1 MRTQRHHIGVK
12 CFTWQESMVDRP
24 HYDCDLRFPDRA
36 FIPGRMP
43 HPRRSGANLSEI
55 TTFPVVIDPD
65 DGPARRQR
73 ALRRGLDLFNHGY
86 FWEAHEA
93 WEEPW
98 QGLRRDSAGA
108 LHLQGLIR
116 LAAAALK
123 LVMEEPAGVA
133 AHAGW
138 CAATFTRLHARR
150 PEVFAGGPEAEA
162 LIALCR
168 RLHAAREPLTGDN
181 PQRLASVLRLGDVPL

>member
-24 HYDCDLRFPDRA
+24 RYEYDLRFPDRA
-36 FIPGRMP
+36 FVPGRMP
-43 HPRRSGANLSEI
+43 HPRRSDVTSCEA
-55 TTFPVVIDPD
+55 TAFTVVLAP
-65 DGPARRQR
+65 GEASARRQR

-98 QGLRRDSAGA
+98 QGLDRNTAEA

-123 LVMEEPAGVA
+123 LVMEETAGVA
-133 AHAGW
+133 AHARW
-138 CAATFTRLHARR
+138 CQATFTRLQGGT
-150 PEVFAGGPEAEA
+150 PDVFAGGPQAEA

-168 RLHAAREPLTGDN
+168 RLHAGRESLTDEN
-181 PQRLASVLRLGDVPL
+181 PQRLTSVLRLGPVPD